1 MMSSTS
7 KFSKQDKEAL
17 LQYTKHFC
25 RKAVQIIVQSRL
37 GEKKPTKNRVH
48 SFNTDWF
55 NLSVKDLT
63 QITTMTKAA
72 MGIDTSSIFTLESTP
87 FCIEI
92 SLKTPENQSMIL
104 ETWCLSFN
112 DQLCDP
118 TQKVNYS
125 VYKKMSLVLR
135 SLIIITRSTPTYQL
149 SRRQSPDTYVLLY
162 RMYSGE
168 PIVHHLG
175 EKYATAK
182 VGTIG
187 TPIGSIMLNVAYRT
201 RLTMTPPQ
209 NTNTTDT
216 IYIKDDHFKNDMQP
230 VNCNSATHTKTQ
242 PIQMQQQAKLDQ
254 TNDSSGDYSRNSS
267 IASTPSDT
275 AYYFKLKSAA
285 FAPSSFTS
293 KDIASSESN
302 EAPPP
307 FISLLCN
314 EFAQMGSP
322 KPSSSSTSKQ
332 IQQSPPPPNT
342 NQMFK
347 NESYSSLVPVNNRQ
361 IQQQQHNQHQ
371 HDDFVFIESE
381 KIAFGLSDAAND
393 LSTFFRSC
401 DNPPILD
408 SFSNELYLCDILQDL
423 DQQLLSYEAKVA
435 EFDDLVKS
443 FEN

>member
-1 MMSSTS
+1 
-7 KFSKQDKEAL
+7 
-17 LQYTKHFC
+17 
-25 RKAVQIIVQSRL
+25 
-37 GEKKPTKNRVH
+37 
-48 SFNTDWF
+48 
-55 NLSVKDLT
+55 
-63 QITTMTKAA
+63 

-125 VYKKMSLVLR
+125 VYKKMSLILR

-149 SRRQSPDTYVLLY
+149 SRRQSSDTYVLLY

-201 RLTMTPPQ
+201 RLTMTPTQ
-209 NTNTTDT
+209 NTNTSDN
-216 IYIKDDHFKNDMQP
+216 IYIKDDHFKNDNNNMQP
-230 VNCNSATHTKTQ
+230 INCNSAVTHTKTQ
-242 PIQMQQQAKLDQ
+242 PIQMQQAANRLDK

-322 KPSSSSTSKQ
+322 KPSSSSSLISKQ
-332 IQQSPPPPNT
+332 TQQSPPPPNT

-347 NESYSSLVPVNNRQ
+347 DESYSSLVPINNRQ
-361 IQQQQHNQHQ
+361 IQQQQQQQQNIQQ
-371 HDDFVFIESE
+371 QQQQQDDFVFIESE

-408 SFSNELYLCDILQDL
+408 SFNSELYLCDIIHDL
-423 DQQLLSYEAKVA
+423 DQQLFSYEAKVA